1 MDGQDD
7 RLARLLAS
15 LNRKERHWLLAGVL
29 GNDRPPLS
37 ETFVAA
43 LGAALEGSGCPP
55 VPRTAWW
62 SIDYHLDWI
71 AAALALLRR
80 ADDGGGKV
88 GYGKVKNADAGYGMT
103 ACGKPV
109 QLLRGNQEDADLLIC
124 FERRLIVVEAKA
136 GTGWSREQMDGK
148 VKRLWDIK
156 KLGAPF
162 GVEVHLVLTS
172 PRSTN
177 VHLGSPDCCVR
188 KSWKEFLGPEG
199 RPFHMPMTFGGAEG
213 LYQARRTGRGTSG
226 RYDQVE
232 FVELRAP
239 DAPGQTPG

>member
-29 GNDRPPLS
+29 GNDHPPLS

-43 LGAALEGSGCPP
+43 LSAALEGSGCPP

-71 AAALALLRR
+71 AAALVLLRR
-80 ADDGGGKV
+80 ADGDGGKV
-88 GYGKVKNADAGYGMT
+88 GYGTIENADAGYGMT
-103 ACGKPV
+103 TCGKPV
-109 QLLRGNQEDADLLIC
+109 ELLRGNQEDADLLIC

-136 GTGWSREQMDGK
+136 GTGWSRKQMGGK
-148 VKRLWDIK
+148 VKRLREIIGLANSTDVK
-156 KLGAPF
+156 
-162 GVEVHLVLTS
+162 VYLVLTS
-172 PRSTN
+172 PQTTN
-177 VHLGSPDCCVR
+177 VHLP
-188 KSWKEFLGPEG
+188 LGKTEG
-199 RPFHMPMTFGGAEG
+199 DWPKTFMNDQNRPFHMPMTFGGAEG

-226 RYDQVE
+226 NYDQVE